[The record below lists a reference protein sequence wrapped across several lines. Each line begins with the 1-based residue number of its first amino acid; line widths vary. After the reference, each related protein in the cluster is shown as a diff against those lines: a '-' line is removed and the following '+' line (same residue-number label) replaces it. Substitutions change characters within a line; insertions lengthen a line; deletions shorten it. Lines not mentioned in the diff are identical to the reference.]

1 MWNPNIP
8 GATCDIEVIVATG
21 YFVSATSLVT
31 DFSCAILPSVVLW
44 KLQMNKRTKISVI
57 TILSLGFLA
66 SSATIVRLPGIKYF
80 SARTEHLYHIG
91 DVAIWTLIECG
102 LGIIAGSVA
111 MIKPLVGKIIGS
123 VGHEARSGKGTV
135 PSEARA
141 TDPCTLD
148 EIKTGSEDSNIE
160 LTVFGRLETAES
172 KTSILEY
179 P

>member
-1 MWNPNIP
+1 
-8 GATCDIEVIVATG
+8 
-21 YFVSATSLVT
+21 
-31 DFSCAILPSVVLW
+31 
-44 KLQMNKRTKISVI
+44 MNKRTKISVI

-80 SARTEHLYHIG
+80 SARTEHLYHLG

-123 VGHEARSGKGTV
+123 VGHEARSRKGTA

-141 TDPCTLD
+141 NTPCTFD
-148 EIKTGSEDSNIE
+148 EIKTDSEDSDIE

-172 KTSILEY
+172 ETSSLEY